1 MGTRFFTA
9 SVVLIIVVAFGNINL
24 AAVKAGGEFKDL
36 RGANWGNFTWLDPL
50 GRFPN
55 KISERKGISDSELF
69 GSLVKKAKLMKA
81 KSIEII
87 IYSYRGEAFQEIW
100 LEVQKDRIRG
110 ICREL
115 PGASL
120 ILRPY
125 HNPYTAPDKNL
136 GLQKAVDMAF
146 DFAPII
152 NDITQLCQGADGLP
166 QIFII
171 IGNEPN
177 LPYEGFNQD
186 PEYFNEWFKTVVWYF
201 WNVTPIPNKKDGQA
215 HAIFYPGLAP
225 VPYDIAWYKHKS
237 TMDILHPTLADP
249 NNPGRHLQQSWANGI
264 VLNVYWEKDKVKD
277 IFSGE
282 RYKLVW
288 DGAISM
294 INPYLP
300 VIIGEWGN
308 MDYSDMDSV
317 KSYQYKDWLAEI
329 GRQTT
334 IPNIVSAN
342 VFILDGTD
350 DWERFFLTEYVCREL
365 GKLFGKSF

>member
-1 MGTRFFTA
+1 MGTRFFIA
-9 SVVLIIVVAFGNINL
+9 SVVLIIAIAFSNINPTAVR
-24 AAVKAGGEFKDL
+24 AARDFKDL
-36 RGANWGNFTWLDPL
+36 RGANWGNFMWLDPL

-69 GSLVKKAKLMKA
+69 GSMVRKSKLIKA

-87 IYSYRGEAFQEIW
+87 IYSYRGEAFRETW
-100 LEVQKDRIRG
+100 LEVQKDRTRG

-120 ILRPY
+120 VLRLY
-125 HNPYTAPDKNL
+125 HNAYTNPDKNL
-136 GLQKAVDMAF
+136 GLPMAVDMAF

-152 NDITQLCQGADGLP
+152 NDIAQFCQDANGLP

-177 LPYEGFNQD
+177 LFYEGFNQD

-201 WNVTPIPNKKDGQA
+201 WNVTLIPNKKDGQA

-225 VPYDIAWYKHKS
+225 ISHDIAWYQHKS
-237 TMDILHPTLADP
+237 TVDILRPTVADP
-249 NNPGRHLQQSWANGI
+249 NNPDAHLQQSWVNGI
-264 VLNVYWEKDKVKD
+264 VLNVYWEKDGVKD

-282 RYKLVW
+282 RYKLIW
-288 DGAISM
+288 DGAINL

-308 MDYSDMDSV
+308 TDYSDMDSV
-317 KSYQYKDWLAEI
+317 KSYQYKDWLVEL

-334 IPNIVSAN
+334 IPDIIAAHA
-342 VFILDGTD
+342 FLLDGPA
-350 DWERFFLTEYVCREL
+350 DWERFFLTDYVCREL
-365 GKLFGKSF
+365 GKLF